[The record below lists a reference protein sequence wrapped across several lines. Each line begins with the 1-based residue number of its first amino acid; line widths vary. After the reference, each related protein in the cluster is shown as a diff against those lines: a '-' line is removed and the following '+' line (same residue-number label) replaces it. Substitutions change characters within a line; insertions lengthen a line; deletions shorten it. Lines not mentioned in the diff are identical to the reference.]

1 MNFLVWIIFTA
12 LAGWIASI
20 VMGKNRQMG
29 ALANIIVGIIGA
41 FIGGWIM
48 NSFGAAGLTGFNL
61 NSLLVAILGAVVLLF
76 VVGLA
81 RR

>member
-1 MNFLVWIIFTA
+1 MNILVWIIFGA

-48 NSFGAAGLTGFNL
+48 NQFGAAGVTGFNL
-61 NSLLVAILGAVVLLF
+61 NSLLVAILGAIVLLF
-76 VVGLA
+76 VIGLV